1 MCGNHGTAPDL
12 ARPVVAGGEKWF
24 REHIMLRT
32 LHQSGTG
39 DGPPVNGSVQYG
51 RSTVRRGD
59 RPECIETRH
68 RRGLRLFLTLSFTFI
83 PVRTV
88 FTRHSFPNLA
98 HSMALV
104 GSRPRRNLREAS
116 YSRDSNT
123 LRASVLDAALELGIG
138 TSRAVENLIF
148 NTVDEEDDADNFT
161 TPALTSASATT
172 SDENSPSVPPWNATP
187 LQFVPPEPTIVVPP
201 PTFDIQY
208 TRAPSEDSHS
218 YAPSSLRSNQPR
230 KLRKARKDD
239 GYDSDGGYLSDSSKK
254 KKKGKDRKNAGS
266 SSHEADSVS
275 DGGYLSDAT
284 KKKKKDKKG
293 DKVTD
298 GYVTDS
304 STKTHHKLTKKS
316 RGHVDDADL
325 SDGGYLSEASVK
337 KKKPFFRL
345 GSRSPSTSRKAAVS
359 FDSLPPP
366 VPALP
371 SPMHPIADRFAR
383 SPVSFDQLDGARLSS
398 AAPSIRA
405 AYSPVPPSVDGSVTP
420 LSSVY
425 RGGWSP
431 PPPSDSVRTAT
442 RPSSVDLSTENF
454 SSSSA
459 SHENIQF
466 APVSPPMQAREAVPY
481 DPPRAR
487 SRDAESR
494 TLSPGSSHEQLLA
507 APVAS
512 RQHGVR
518 FTPSTRFSPSD
529 GAFPIPPPPL
539 VSAAPEKR
547 HLRPKI
553 SLPITSTFNSNPS
566 YTPASPLP
574 SILRNAPPMSAPSD
588 SRPFLSPVTRSHLTP
603 SPGIPNAPFLRGA
616 SPSLSDISI
625 ISSSEF
631 IVPSPRPRFFD
642 ELPPPSPPPTCP
654 LPEVPS
660 SYGFSSQQ
668 QIPHIKRGRESPF
681 PARGIL
687 PAEEAS
693 RLIESTM
700 RARREA
706 LLARLAD
713 SEEESRA
720 EMSPG
725 GNGNGPDVDVDDN
738 DVPDLPWLTED
749 VPTPPASLPLEQ
761 QREDEQDW
769 PDDES
774 VRPDVAQFYLYAP
787 SGNSNSGGVGGSG
800 NIVARR
806 RRTPDAPHD
815 ERSTY
820 TSSYA
825 TSTAGGVDTRGD
837 IESYYFGVPDA
848 AGNDSADD
856 GEATESRASF
866 VDDERSHSMR
876 ARLVARVD
884 ALYGTEKLSP
894 VPKLRPF

>member
-1 MCGNHGTAPDL
+1 
-12 ARPVVAGGEKWF
+12 
-24 REHIMLRT
+24 
-32 LHQSGTG
+32 
-39 DGPPVNGSVQYG
+39 
-51 RSTVRRGD
+51 
-59 RPECIETRH
+59 
-68 RRGLRLFLTLSFTFI
+68 
-83 PVRTV
+83 
-88 FTRHSFPNLA
+88 
-98 HSMALV
+98 MALV
-104 GSRPRRNLREAS
+104 GSRPRRNLRETS

-148 NTVDEEDDADNFT
+148 NTVDEEDDADIFS

-172 SDENSPSVPPWNATP
+172 SDENSPS
-187 LQFVPPEPTIVVPP
+187 FVPPKPAIAVPP
-201 PTFDIQY
+201 LTLD
-208 TRAPSEDSHS
+208 DSHS
-218 YAPSSLRSNQPR
+218 YAPSSLHSNQPR

-266 SSHEADSVS
+266 SSHEADLVS

-284 KKKKKDKKG
+284 KKSTNKKKKDKKG

-359 FDSLPPP
+359 IGSLPPP

-371 SPMHPIADRFAR
+371 PPMHPIADRFVR
-383 SPVSFDQLDGARLSS
+383 SPVSLDQLDGGRLSS
-398 AAPSIRA
+398 AAPSIRT

-420 LSSVY
+420 LPSVY
-425 RGGWSP
+425 T
-431 PPPSDSVRTAT
+431 SDSVRTAT

-454 SSSSA
+454 SSSST

-466 APVSPPMQAREAVPY
+466 APVSPHMQAREAVVPY

-494 TLSPGSSHEQLLA
+494 TLSPGSSHEQLPA
-507 APVAS
+507 APGAP

-518 FTPSTRFSPSD
+518 FTASTRFSPSD
-529 GAFPIPPPPL
+529 GGFPIPPSPSE

-553 SLPITSTFNSNPS
+553 SLPITSSFNSNS
-566 YTPASPLP
+566 SSTATSPLP

-588 SRPFLSPVTRSHLTP
+588 SRPFLSPVTRSRLTP

-693 RLIESTM
+693 RLIEGTL

-713 SEEESRA
+713 SGAESRAA

-725 GNGNGPDVDVDDN
+725 GNGDDDGNSNEPDVDVDDN
-738 DVPDLPWLTED
+738 DVPDLPWLKED
-749 VPTPPASLPLEQ
+749 VPTPPAAKTNKTG
-761 QREDEQDW
+761 

-787 SGNSNSGGVGGSG
+787 SGNSNSGGVGGREE
-800 NIVARR
+800 I
-806 RRTPDAPHD
+806 
-815 ERSTY
+815 RSTY
-820 TSSYA
+820 TSSFA
-825 TSTAGGVDTRGD
+825 ASTAGGGDARGD
-837 IESYYFGVPDA
+837 IESYYFG
-848 AGNDSADD
+848 
-856 GEATESRASF
+856 ATESRASF

-884 ALYGTEKLSP
+884 ALYGAEKLPP

>member
-1 MCGNHGTAPDL
+1 
-12 ARPVVAGGEKWF
+12 
-24 REHIMLRT
+24 
-32 LHQSGTG
+32 
-39 DGPPVNGSVQYG
+39 
-51 RSTVRRGD
+51 
-59 RPECIETRH
+59 
-68 RRGLRLFLTLSFTFI
+68 
-83 PVRTV
+83 
-88 FTRHSFPNLA
+88 
-98 HSMALV
+98 MALV
-104 GSRPRRNLREAS
+104 GSRPRRNLRETS

-161 TPALTSASATT
+161 TPALTSTSATT

-187 LQFVPPEPTIVVPP
+187 LQFVPPKPAIVVPP
-201 PTFDIQY
+201 PALDIQF
-208 TRAPSEDSHS
+208 TRAPSEDSQS

-254 KKKGKDRKNAGS
+254 KKKGKDRKNAGT
-266 SSHEADSVS
+266 SSHEADFVS

-284 KKKKKDKKG
+284 KKSSDKKKKDKKG

-298 GYVTDS
+298 GYVTDT

-316 RGHVDDADL
+316 RAHVDDADL

-337 KKKPFFRL
+337 KKKTFFRL

-359 FDSLPPP
+359 SDSLPPP

-371 SPMHPIADRFAR
+371 PPIHHPIADRFAR
-383 SPVSFDQLDGARLSS
+383 SPVSFDQLDAGLSS
-398 AAPSIRA
+398 ATSSIRA
-405 AYSPVPPSVDGSVTP
+405 AYSPVPPSVNDSVTP
-420 LSSVY
+420 HPSVY

-442 RPSSVDLSTENF
+442 RPSSVDMSTENF
-454 SSSSA
+454 TSSST
-459 SHENIQF
+459 SHENVQF
-466 APVSPPMQAREAVPY
+466 SPVSPRMQPREAAPY
-481 DPPRAR
+481 DSPRTR
-487 SRDAESR
+487 SRETEGR
-494 TLSPGSSHEQLLA
+494 TLSPGSSHEQLSA
-507 APVAS
+507 AAGAP

-529 GAFPIPPPPL
+529 GGFPIPPEI
-539 VSAAPEKR
+539 SAAPEKR

-553 SLPITSTFNSNPS
+553 SLPITSPLHSNPS
-566 YTPASPLP
+566 STSASPLP

-588 SRPFLSPVTRSHLTP
+588 SRPFLSPATRSRLTP
-603 SPGIPNAPFLRGA
+603 SPSVSNAPFLRGA

-625 ISSSEF
+625 ISSSDF

-642 ELPPPSPPPTCP
+642 ELPPPSPPPTGP

-660 SYGFSSQQ
+660 YGFSSQ

-681 PARGIL
+681 PTRGIL

-693 RLIESTM
+693 RLIESTL

-713 SEEESRA
+713 SEAESHA
-720 EMSPG
+720 LEVSYG
-725 GNGNGPDVDVDDN
+725 DNGDGDGNDNGDNELDVGADEN

-749 VPTPPASLPLEQ
+749 VPTPPASQPPEQ

-774 VRPDVAQFYLYAP
+774 VRPDIAQFYLNAP
-787 SGNSNSGGVGGSG
+787 SGNSSSGGVGRSEDIIAG
-800 NIVARR
+800 R

-820 TSSYA
+820 TYSYA
-825 TSTAGGVDTRGD
+825 ASTGGGGDPRGD

-848 AGNDSADD
+848 ASDDSADD
-856 GEATESRASF
+856 DDDGEVTESRASF
-866 VDDERSHSMR
+866 VDDDRSRGMR
-876 ARLVARVD
+876 ARLIARVD
-884 ALYGTEKLSP
+884 ALYGTEKLPPP

>member
-1 MCGNHGTAPDL
+1 
-12 ARPVVAGGEKWF
+12 
-24 REHIMLRT
+24 
-32 LHQSGTG
+32 
-39 DGPPVNGSVQYG
+39 
-51 RSTVRRGD
+51 
-59 RPECIETRH
+59 
-68 RRGLRLFLTLSFTFI
+68 
-83 PVRTV
+83 
-88 FTRHSFPNLA
+88 
-98 HSMALV
+98 MALV
-104 GSRPRRNLREAS
+104 GSRPRRNLRETS

-148 NTVDEEDDADNFT
+148 NTVDEEDDADIFT

-187 LQFVPPEPTIVVPP
+187 LQFVPPKPTIVVPP
-201 PTFDIQY
+201 LTLDVQY

-254 KKKGKDRKNAGS
+254 KKKGKDRKDAGS
-266 SSHEADSVS
+266 SSHEADLVS

-284 KKKKKDKKG
+284 KKSSDKKKKDKKG

-359 FDSLPPP
+359 IDSLPPP

-371 SPMHPIADRFAR
+371 PPMHPIADRFVR
-383 SPVSFDQLDGARLSS
+383 NPVSFDQLDDGRLSS

-466 APVSPPMQAREAVPY
+466 APVSPHMQAREAVVPY

-494 TLSPGSSHEQLLA
+494 TLSPGSSHEQLPA
-507 APVAS
+507 APGAL

-529 GAFPIPPPPL
+529 GAFPIPPSPSE
-539 VSAAPEKR
+539 VSAVPEKR

-553 SLPITSTFNSNPS
+553 SLPITATFNSNS
-566 YTPASPLP
+566 SSTSASPLP

-588 SRPFLSPVTRSHLTP
+588 SRPFLSPMTRSRLTP
-603 SPGIPNAPFLRGA
+603 SPGIPNARGA

-654 LPEVPS
+654 LPDVPS

-693 RLIESTM
+693 RLIEGTL

-713 SEEESRA
+713 SEAESRVA
-720 EMSPG
+720 EMSSG
-725 GNGNGPDVDVDDN
+725 GNGDDDGNGNELDVDVDDN

-749 VPTPPASLPLEQ
+749 VPTPSASLPLEQ
-761 QREDEQDW
+761 QHEDEQDW

-787 SGNSNSGGVGGSG
+787 SGNNNNGGVGGREE
-800 NIVARR
+800 IVARR

-820 TSSYA
+820 TSSFA
-825 TSTAGGVDTRGD
+825 ASTVGGGD
-837 IESYYFGVPDA
+837 A
-848 AGNDSADD
+848 ADD
-856 GEATESRASF
+856 GEATGSRASF

-884 ALYGTEKLSP
+884 ALYGAEKLLP

>member
-1 MCGNHGTAPDL
+1 
-12 ARPVVAGGEKWF
+12 
-24 REHIMLRT
+24 
-32 LHQSGTG
+32 
-39 DGPPVNGSVQYG
+39 
-51 RSTVRRGD
+51 
-59 RPECIETRH
+59 
-68 RRGLRLFLTLSFTFI
+68 
-83 PVRTV
+83 
-88 FTRHSFPNLA
+88 
-98 HSMALV
+98 MALV
-104 GSRPRRNLREAS
+104 GSRPRRNLRETS

-148 NTVDEEDDADNFT
+148 DTVDEEDDADNFT

-187 LQFVPPEPTIVVPP
+187 LQFVPPKPAIVVPP
-201 PTFDIQY
+201 LTLDVQY
-208 TRAPSEDSHS
+208 TRAPSEDSYS

-239 GYDSDGGYLSDSSKK
+239 GDDSDGGYLSDSSKK

-266 SSHEADSVS
+266 SSHEADFVS

-284 KKKKKDKKG
+284 KKSSDKKKKDKKG

-304 STKTHHKLTKKS
+304 STKTHHKLSKKS
-316 RGHVDDADL
+316 RAHVDDADL

-359 FDSLPPP
+359 IDSLPPP

-371 SPMHPIADRFAR
+371 PPMHPIADRFAR
-383 SPVSFDQLDGARLSS
+383 SPVSFDQLDDGRLSS

-405 AYSPVPPSVDGSVTP
+405 AYSPVPPSLDGSVTP
-420 LSSVY
+420 LPSVY

-431 PPPSDSVRTAT
+431 PPRSDSMRTAT

-454 SSSSA
+454 SSSST

-466 APVSPPMQAREAVPY
+466 APVSPMQAREAVIPY
-481 DPPRAR
+481 DPPRGR

-494 TLSPGSSHEQLLA
+494 TLSPGSSHEQLPA
-507 APVAS
+507 APGAL

-529 GAFPIPPPPL
+529 GAFPIPPSPSE

-553 SLPITSTFNSNPS
+553 SLPNTSTFNSNS
-566 YTPASPLP
+566 SSTSASPLP

-588 SRPFLSPVTRSHLTP
+588 SRPFLSPVTRSRLTP
-603 SPGIPNAPFLRGA
+603 SPGIPNAPFLRGV

-642 ELPPPSPPPTCP
+642 ELPPPSPPPTGP
-654 LPEVPS
+654 LPDVP
-660 SYGFSSQQ
+660 SYGFFSQQ

-693 RLIESTM
+693 RLIEGTL

-713 SEEESRA
+713 SEAESRAA

-725 GNGNGPDVDVDDN
+725 GNGDDGGNGNEPEVEVDDN

-787 SGNSNSGGVGGSG
+787 SGNSNSGGVGGTEDS
-800 NIVARR
+800 VARR

-820 TSSYA
+820 TDSYA
-825 TSTAGGVDTRGD
+825 ASTAGRGDARAD

-848 AGNDSADD
+848 AGDDSADD

-884 ALYGTEKLSP
+884 ALYGTEKLPP

>member
-1 MCGNHGTAPDL
+1 
-12 ARPVVAGGEKWF
+12 
-24 REHIMLRT
+24 
-32 LHQSGTG
+32 
-39 DGPPVNGSVQYG
+39 
-51 RSTVRRGD
+51 
-59 RPECIETRH
+59 
-68 RRGLRLFLTLSFTFI
+68 
-83 PVRTV
+83 
-88 FTRHSFPNLA
+88 
-98 HSMALV
+98 MALV
-104 GSRPRRNLREAS
+104 GSRPRRNLRETS
-116 YSRDSNT
+116 YNRDSNT

-187 LQFVPPEPTIVVPP
+187 LQFVPPKPAIVVPP
-201 PTFDIQY
+201 LTLDVQY
-208 TRAPSEDSHS
+208 TRAPSEDSYS

-239 GYDSDGGYLSDSSKK
+239 GDDSDGGYLSDSSKK

-266 SSHEADSVS
+266 SSHEADFVS

-284 KKKKKDKKG
+284 KKSSDKKKKDKKG

-304 STKTHHKLTKKS
+304 STKTHHKLSKKS
-316 RGHVDDADL
+316 RAHVDDADL

-345 GSRSPSTSRKAAVS
+345 RSRSPSTSRKAAVS
-359 FDSLPPP
+359 IDSLPPP

-371 SPMHPIADRFAR
+371 PPMHPIADRFAR
-383 SPVSFDQLDGARLSS
+383 SPVSFDQLDDGRLSS

-405 AYSPVPPSVDGSVTP
+405 AYSPVPPSLDGSVTP
-420 LSSVY
+420 LPSVY

-431 PPPSDSVRTAT
+431 PPRSDSVRTAT

-454 SSSSA
+454 SSSST

-466 APVSPPMQAREAVPY
+466 APVSPMQAREAVIPY

-487 SRDAESR
+487 SP
-494 TLSPGSSHEQLLA
+494 PG
-507 APVAS
+507 AP

-529 GAFPIPPPPL
+529 GAFPIPPSE

-553 SLPITSTFNSNPS
+553 SLPITSTFDSNSS
-566 YTPASPLP
+566 STSASPLP
-574 SILRNAPPMSAPSD
+574 SILRNAPPMSCTLRLETLPLAW
-588 SRPFLSPVTRSHLTP
+588 
-603 SPGIPNAPFLRGA
+603 IPNAPFLRGV

-642 ELPPPSPPPTCP
+642 ELPPPSPPPTGP
-654 LPEVPS
+654 LPDVP
-660 SYGFSSQQ
+660 SYGFFSQQ

-693 RLIESTM
+693 RLIEGTL

-706 LLARLAD
+706 LLARLAN
-713 SEEESRA
+713 SEAESRA
-720 EMSPG
+720 AEMNPG
-725 GNGNGPDVDVDDN
+725 GNGDDDGNGNEPEVDVDDN

-749 VPTPPASLPLEQ
+749 VPTPPASLLLEQ

-787 SGNSNSGGVGGSG
+787 SGNSNSGGVGGSED
-800 NIVARR
+800 IVARR

-820 TSSYA
+820 TDSYA
-825 TSTAGGVDTRGD
+825 ASTAGRGDARAD

-848 AGNDSADD
+848 AGDDSADD

-884 ALYGTEKLSP
+884 ALYGTEKLPP